1 MSSFSFKITVILV
14 SLATATGVLFHDAR
28 VDKLMSILLSM
39 PFTSSYEA
47 NPRAISF
54 NDFHTHSEQVS
65 FNESVRS
72 ATQTLGIQPRSN
84 EDKKY
89 LLQKH
94 TAKGHHFFDNY
105 NLPMSV

>member
-1 MSSFSFKITVILV
+1 MAILV
-14 SLATATGVLFHDAR
+14 SLATATGVLFHDVR
-28 VDKLMSILLSM
+28 VDKLMSVLLSM
-39 PFTSSYEA
+39 PLTSSYEA

-54 NDFHTHSEQVS
+54 SEFHTHSEQVS
-65 FNESVRS
+65 SESVRS
-72 ATQTLGIQPRSN
+72 ATQTSGIPPRSN